1 MTHEEILYLI
11 ICLILSCV
19 SFIGGW
25 FAAKY
30 HSLKGRLASNYDLHT
45 DDGNR
50 ITEATERVEDCERR
64 AEDLIGAT
72 ESISSIIERY
82 RDKAAEDTKL
92 E

>member
-1 MTHEEILYLI
+1 MDEKTI
-11 ICLILSCV
+11 LILVFGCLGYIA
-19 SFIGGW
+19 SF
-25 FAAKY
+25 FAGYSVGKAR
-30 HSLKGRLASNYDLHT
+30 RLASNSGVRA

-50 ITEATERVEDCERR
+50 ITEATERIEDSERR
-64 AEDLIGAT
+64 TEDLIGAT